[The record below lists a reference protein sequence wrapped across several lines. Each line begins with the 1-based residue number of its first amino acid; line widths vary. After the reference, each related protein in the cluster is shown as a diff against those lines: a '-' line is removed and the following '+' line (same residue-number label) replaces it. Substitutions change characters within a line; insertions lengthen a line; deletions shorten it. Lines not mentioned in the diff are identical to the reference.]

1 MSANARARA
10 HTHTHTYTQL
20 DDGLPSS
27 PAKFA
32 CRPHARDELP
42 TRSLSHALRCV
53 ASAECV
59 RVRQAVAQQPDFSLV
74 KFIPTNE
81 AARTTRLPAE
91 FTRERVYERESLRE
105 REFTRER
112 VYQRESLRERAFTS
126 LPAILTYSPS
136 PHMVRAQAREFG
148 AWSRQCQPGSP
159 GDLGFAYALAYTTV
173 GGGGGSHDVCCCYV
187 LSKCRKTTCTL
198 PQCRRKLWRAS
209 MPLHLPSLLLIS
221 FLLLLLLLL
230 LLVLANRP
238 PHFFSLFV
246 SFVTC

>member
-112 VYQRESLRERAFTS
+112 VYQRESLPEREFTRERVYERES
-126 LPAILTYSPS
+126 LP
-136 PHMVRAQAREFG
+136 H
-148 AWSRQCQPGSP
+148 
-159 GDLGFAYALAYTTV
+159 
-173 GGGGGSHDVCCCYV
+173 
-187 LSKCRKTTCTL
+187 
-198 PQCRRKLWRAS
+198 
-209 MPLHLPSLLLIS
+209 
-221 FLLLLLLLL
+221 
-230 LLVLANRP
+230 
-238 PHFFSLFV
+238 
-246 SFVTC
+246 

>member
-1 MSANARARA
+1 MSANARAHT

-105 REFTRER
+105 REFT
-112 VYQRESLRERAFTS
+112 S

-136 PHMVRAQAREFG
+136 PHMVRPQTREFG

-187 LSKCRKTTCTL
+187 LSKCRKTTCIL

-209 MPLHLPSLLLIS
+209 MPLHLPSQL
-221 FLLLLLLLL
+221 
-230 LLVLANRP
+230 
-238 PHFFSLFV
+238 
-246 SFVTC
+246 

>member
-112 VYQRESLRERAFTS
+112 VYERESLREREFTRERVYEKER
-126 LPAILTYSPS
+126 LPHYQQFSRTVPRLIWSGRRHGNLAHGADSASPAPQEIWGLRMPS
-136 PHMVRAQAREFG
+136 PTPQLGGEGVVTMFVVVTFCRSVAKQRVHCLNVG
-148 AWSRQCQPGSP
+148 ANSGGHQCLCIYP
-159 GDLGFAYALAYTTV
+159 A
-173 GGGGGSHDVCCCYV
+173 CY
-187 LSKCRKTTCTL
+187 
-198 PQCRRKLWRAS
+198 
-209 MPLHLPSLLLIS
+209 
-221 FLLLLLLLL
+221 
-230 LLVLANRP
+230 
-238 PHFFSLFV
+238 
-246 SFVTC
+246 